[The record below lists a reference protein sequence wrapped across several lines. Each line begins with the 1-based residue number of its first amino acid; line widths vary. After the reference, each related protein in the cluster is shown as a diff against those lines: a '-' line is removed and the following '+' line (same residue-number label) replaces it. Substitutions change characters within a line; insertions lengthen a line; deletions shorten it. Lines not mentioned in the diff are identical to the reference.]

1 MKALLVV
8 LVLLLIGI
16 VSLGFYRVWFNLS
29 SDNADHKSN
38 VTFTVDQ
45 DKFKEDEEM
54 AKEKVQGLGQKAK
67 EKAGDRTDRVKEQD
81 SERAK
86 EKVQDLR
93 VGPNTNSGD
102 FDTLSGTDKRKN
114 N

>member
-1 MKALLVV
+1 MKGLLVV

-16 VSLGFYRVWFNLS
+16 ASLGVYRVWFNLS
-29 SDNADHKSN
+29 SDNTDHKSN

-54 AKEKVQGLGQKAK
+54 AKEKA
-67 EKAGDRTDRVKEQD
+67 QD
-81 SERAK
+81 F
-86 EKVQDLR
+86 R
-93 VGPNTNSGD
+93 VGPDTESGD
-102 FDTLSGTDKRKN
+102 FDVLSGTDKRKN

>member
-1 MKALLVV
+1 MKGLLVV

-16 VSLGFYRVWFNLS
+16 AGLGFYRAWFDLS

-38 VTFTVDQ
+38 VTFTLDQ
-45 DKFKEDEEM
+45 DKFKKDENL
-54 AKEKVQGLGQKAK
+54 AKEKVQGLLQKTK
-67 EKAGDRTDRVKEQD
+67 EKAGDRTDTVKEQD
-81 SERAK
+81 HEKAK

-93 VGPNTNSGD
+93 VGPDTESGD
-102 FDTLSGTDKRKN
+102 FDVLSGTDKGKN